1 MEEEGA
7 PLQASWEP
15 PGREDDDDD
24 YDADHDEDE
33 GDINIGGDDGKGWD
47 GNGENQPA
55 GSSAGTGQPSSLCQ
69 RAAIEPTA
77 GPNLF
82 EPRENPRSC
91 AKMMRSQLFL
101 FEPLLLAAS
110 ENMQ

>member
-7 PLQASWEP
+7 LLQASWEP
-15 PGREDDDDD
+15 PGSEDDDDD
-24 YDADHDEDE
+24 DDADHDEDE

-47 GNGENQPA
+47 GNGENRPA
-55 GSSAGTGQPSSLCQ
+55 GSSTGTGQPSSLCQ
-69 RAAIEPTA
+69 RAAIEPMA

-101 FEPLLLAAS
+101 FQPLLLAAS
-110 ENMQ
+110 ENVQ